1 MIIKFY
7 FANHFPSMVMDI
19 LAMIVIGVLAYRS
32 YKKQEEKPKKWKVFI
47 VIIVGLFS
55 FSFTLPVFDTSVKIP
70 ILPLGV
76 WFLYF
81 IYRNKV
87 EKWVRYRRFAW
98 LGFFANFIFLAAAFL
113 SYPLQSALYPE
124 NELSTYMANVKE
136 AKIVSTHP
144 SAKKQQLNKKS
155 LESQINTMKKDSI
168 PSEEWYYNTV
178 VNVEPADRK
187 ERFPYQLTGTET
199 KWGSG
204 TSAVI
209 YVEEDGKGL
218 LVWTPTKQLY
228 YRADSSILKGGK

>member
-1 MIIKFY
+1 
-7 FANHFPSMVMDI
+7 MVMDI
-19 LAMIVIGVLAYRS
+19 LAMIVIGVLAYRI
-32 YKKQEEKPKKWKVFI
+32 YKKQEEKPKKWKVII

-76 WFLYF
+76 CFLYF

-98 LGFFANFIFLAAAFL
+98 LGFFANFIFLAASFL
-113 SYPLQSALYPE
+113 SYPIQSALFPE
-124 NELSTYMANVKE
+124 DELSTYIANVKE
-136 AKIVSTHP
+136 AEIVSTHP
-144 SAKKQQLNKKS
+144 SANKQQLNKKS

>member
-1 MIIKFY
+1 ML
-7 FANHFPSMVMDI
+7 MDI
-19 LAMIVIGVLAYRS
+19 LAIIAIGVLAYRI
-32 YKKQEEKPKKWKVFI
+32 YKKQEEKPKKWKAFI

-55 FSFTLPVFDTSVKIP
+55 FSITVPGFDAFVKIP

-76 WFLYF
+76 WILYF

-98 LGFFANFIFLAAAFL
+98 LGFFANFIFLAATFL
-113 SYPLQSALYPE
+113 SYPFQSALYPE
-124 NELSTYMANVKE
+124 NKLTTYMATVKE
-136 AKIVSTHP
+136 AKLVNIHP
-144 SAKKQQLNKKS
+144 SAKNQQLNKNS
-155 LESQINTMKKDSI
+155 LEKQINTMKKDSI

-178 VNVEPADRK
+178 VNVEPEDRK